1 VTEVHAILNNFEKC
15 CFFIEK
21 MLKKKMP
28 NLKLYL
34 WKNEFKCGLSEGG
47 RERVEINNHVASPGM
62 SKLFGL

>member
-1 VTEVHAILNNFEKC
+1 MEK
-15 CFFIEK
+15 K
-21 MLKKKMP
+21 VKKKMP